1 MKTDILLNIKLMPR
15 KFLKQLYLKIFILK
29 TRCKKNLKILA
40 IFTVKSQ
47 KNTATKSKY
56 LNIKPRLQH
65 HNNLCNSSQN
75 KHPHEGHFRTKF
87 YCKSIKKLFKNQ
99 KYLV

>member
-29 TRCKKNLKILA
+29 TRWKKNLKILA

-47 KNTATKSKY
+47 KIPQPSP
-56 LNIKPRLQH
+56 NI
-65 HNNLCNSSQN
+65 STSQ
-75 KHPHEGHFRTKF
+75 
-87 YCKSIKKLFKNQ
+87 KLM
-99 KYLV
+99 